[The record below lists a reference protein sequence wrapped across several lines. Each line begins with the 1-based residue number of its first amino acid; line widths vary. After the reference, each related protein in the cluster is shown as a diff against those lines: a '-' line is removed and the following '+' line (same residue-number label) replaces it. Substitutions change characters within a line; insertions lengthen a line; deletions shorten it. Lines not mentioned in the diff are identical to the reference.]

1 MRGRQIPGLKKF
13 QGRNPNGYFQDL
25 PWDVQRAA
33 RMWLWRFCERARR
46 VRGGVPGWL
55 FAIYVGQ
62 ARRLALNPPS
72 YEWSRRMNAR
82 KGGYAVQRKY
92 RREGRHPTEAA
103 TKARQAKAQARRRRK
118 LGLPE
123 PSRHRFLPLD

>member
-1 MRGRQIPGLKKF
+1 MRGKRIQGLKKF

-25 PWDVQRAA
+25 PCPVRQRAYN
-33 RMWLWRFCERARR
+33 WLHRFCERARR
-46 VRGGVPGWL
+46 VRGSVPGWL

-72 YEWSRRMNAR
+72 YDWSRRMSAK

-92 RREGRHPTEAA
+92 RHEGRHPTEAA
-103 TKARQAKAQARRRRK
+103 TQARQAKAEARRRRK
-118 LGLPE
+118 LRLPE
-123 PSRHRFLPLD
+123 PPRHWFLPLD